1 MHGRSPLLHCTCD
14 LKATFTAKGNN
25 PKDFWTGVELC
36 YQTCKKRSIFRKF
49 QQFELDWHNA
59 NAVKNCQI
67 RMQRKWWHF
76 YMDWTSFVC
85 TCLDDCL
92 NEMNTEWTEAG
103 VVALHSLPLLSVSQ
117 HCKQQ
122 FQQFFNYSDSVTVTP
137 NRADANDCQPAS
149 RRSSRQ
155 QEALSKEPRG
165 GIQYLDDVSHSQ
177 RCERELFS
185 LFPCFPCCRK
195 MLLLY
200 SYFPSSCCS
209 TSSSLS
215 NQRSTRT
222 WLPNST
228 QC

>member
-1 MHGRSPLLHCTCD
+1 
-14 LKATFTAKGNN
+14 
-25 PKDFWTGVELC
+25 
-36 YQTCKKRSIFRKF
+36 
-49 QQFELDWHNA
+49 
-59 NAVKNCQI
+59 
-67 RMQRKWWHF
+67 MQRKLWHF

-185 LFPCFPCCRK
+185 LFPCFPCCGE

>member
-1 MHGRSPLLHCTCD
+1 
-14 LKATFTAKGNN
+14 
-25 PKDFWTGVELC
+25 
-36 YQTCKKRSIFRKF
+36 
-49 QQFELDWHNA
+49 
-59 NAVKNCQI
+59 
-67 RMQRKWWHF
+67 MQRKWWHF

-85 TCLDDCL
+85 TCLGDCL

-228 QC
+228 QCWRDNIYNVFPNACGQLCFVVQWTMSSHVFSSNIRQVYST